1 MSGQPYN
8 SVKDMKD
15 FRKEYLAVLKL
26 QAQINDKNLQANKAY
41 KRTGVPITEM
51 TDFRTPEEKLL
62 DVERL
67 KIDVKSKL
75 VEIMSQLDAQEVV
88 GKLKDD
94 ELRFIFTNWK
104 FITEDLKRRSGTEK
118 ANSYVFLDY
127 VNNIILE
134 LLQERTLKLR
144 AIEESTA
151 GTVALNQEILME
163 IVQALKSTNMI
174 SKQDSNNWVVASIKL
189 AAITSTLET
198 YKEQIDNIVYIP
210 AREEAQKI
218 YDNVSESFIDDVN
231 PENLSKIAE
240 DLKISIL
247 RKDGQGIRK
256 AVNAYANVVNK
267 IPNIESA
274 LKMITS
280 MTMLDYIEKKQSKL
294 DTEEMGVE
302 DIRSKIS
309 GDVNREKSID
319 EFFNMLGNP
328 PIPEGDDEYPSQQ
341 SLKEYFLRF
350 KGILKR
356 YNFNSPSKDA
366 VLKEMNAIKFNR
378 QTPIETMINLFENR
392 NSPFNKILQLI
403 EKGDVQLKMQ
413 GNGMRRG
420 IMGRG
425 LGSFSF
431 DSNYG
436 VEEEPK
442 YMQFGKLIMNKQKL
456 DKGIVSLKRP
466 AGSYLPGLP
475 SQRVSNKLASLLKT
489 ITGGGIPSFDELN
502 GLDADEKAY
511 LNKVAKVSN
520 ISSKIS
526 IPSPNK
532 DADEKLINEFEIL
545 RGEIMAGNDNKDL
558 IKKFKVKLVDMSNK
572 QLLPKQQARE
582 LLMDLASM
590 GL

>member
-94 ELRFIFTNWK
+94 ELRFIFSNWK
-104 FITEDLKRRSGTEK
+104 SITEDLKRRIGTER

-127 VNNIILE
+127 VNNVILE

-144 AIEESTA
+144 AAEESSA
-151 GTVALNQEILME
+151 GTVALNEELLLE
-163 IVQALKSTNMI
+163 IVQALRSTNMI
-174 SKQDSNNWVVASIKL
+174 STQDANNWVIASVKL
-189 AAITSTLET
+189 ATITSTLESFR
-198 YKEQIDNIVYIP
+198 EQIDNIIYLP
-210 AREEAQKI
+210 AKEEAIKI
-218 YDNVSESFIDDVN
+218 YDNVVSSFIDDVN
-231 PENLSKIAE
+231 PENLSKIAD

-274 LKMITS
+274 LKMINS
-280 MTMLDYIEKKQSKL
+280 LTMLDYSEKKISKRE
-294 DTEEMGVE
+294 TEEMGGE
-302 DIRSKIS
+302 DIVGAQMRTDDKQQRINDFQDAIGAVGKSKKSLVAHLAKFKAEINKYDFTSKSEPIKKLLTDFNNLNLTKSASTADLMAVVNGDLYNRITKLIVNGDVRKIS
-309 GDVNREKSID
+309 GS
-319 EFFNMLGNP
+319 G
-328 PIPEGDDEYPSQQ
+328 
-341 SLKEYFLRF
+341 F
-350 KGILKR
+350 KG
-356 YNFNSPSKDA
+356 
-366 VLKEMNAIKFNR
+366 
-378 QTPIETMINLFENR
+378 
-392 NSPFNKILQLI
+392 
-403 EKGDVQLKMQ
+403 KMV
-413 GNGMRRG
+413 
-420 IMGRG
+420 GRG
-425 LGSFSF
+425 LGSFSV
-431 DSNYG
+431 DYNYG

-442 YMQFGKLIMNKQKL
+442 YMQFGKLLMNKQKL
-456 DKGIVSLKRP
+456 NKGIVSLKRP
-466 AGSYLPGLP
+466 AGSYIPGLP
-475 SQRVSNKLASLLKT
+475 AQRVSNRLASLLKT

-520 ISSKIS
+520 IDAKIS
-526 IPSPNK
+526 IPTPNK

>member
-94 ELRFIFTNWK
+94 ELRFIFSNWK
-104 FITEDLKRRSGTEK
+104 SITEDLKRRIGTER

-127 VNNIILE
+127 VNNVILE

-144 AIEESTA
+144 DAEASSA
-151 GTVALNQEILME
+151 GTVALNEALLLE
-163 IVQALKSTNMI
+163 IVQALRSTNMI
-174 SKQDSNNWVVASIKL
+174 STQDSNNWVIASVKL
-189 AAITSTLET
+189 AAITSTLES
-198 YKEQIDNIVYIP
+198 YREQIDNIIYLP
-210 AREEAQKI
+210 AKEEAIQI
-218 YDNVSESFIDDVN
+218 YDNVVSSFVDDVN
-231 PENLSKIAE
+231 PENLSKIAD

-274 LKMITS
+274 LRMITS
-280 MTMLDYIEKKQSKL
+280 LTMLDYSEKKISKRE
-294 DTEEMGVE
+294 TEEMGGE
-302 DIRSKIS
+302 DIAGAQMRTDDKQQRVNDFQSAIGVVGKSKKSLVAHLAKFKAEINKYDFTSKSEPIKKLLTDFNNLNLTKSASTADLMAVVNGDLYNRITKLIVNGDVRKIS
-309 GDVNREKSID
+309 GS
-319 EFFNMLGNP
+319 G
-328 PIPEGDDEYPSQQ
+328 
-341 SLKEYFLRF
+341 F
-350 KGILKR
+350 KG
-356 YNFNSPSKDA
+356 
-366 VLKEMNAIKFNR
+366 
-378 QTPIETMINLFENR
+378 
-392 NSPFNKILQLI
+392 
-403 EKGDVQLKMQ
+403 KMV
-413 GNGMRRG
+413 
-420 IMGRG
+420 GRG
-425 LGSFSF
+425 LGSFSV
-431 DSNYG
+431 DYNYG

-442 YMQFGKLIMNKQKL
+442 YMQFGKLLMNKQKL
-456 DKGIVSLKRP
+456 NKGIVSLKRP
-466 AGSYLPGLP
+466 AGSYIPGLP
-475 SQRVSNKLASLLKT
+475 SQRVSNRLASLLKT

-520 ISSKIS
+520 IDAKIS
-526 IPSPNK
+526 IPTPNK

>member
-75 VEIMSQLDAQEVV
+75 LEIMSQLDAQEVV

-94 ELRFIFTNWK
+94 ELRFIFSNWK
-104 FITEDLKRRSGTEK
+104 SITEDLKKRMGTDK

-127 VNNIILE
+127 VNNVILE

-144 AIEESTA
+144 AAEESTS
-151 GTVALNQEILME
+151 GTVALNEELLLE
-163 IVQALKSTNMI
+163 IVQALSSTNMI
-174 SKQDSNNWVVASIKL
+174 SKQDSNNWVVASMKL
-189 AAITSTLET
+189 AAITSTLES
-198 YKEQIDNIVYIP
+198 YREQIDNIVYLP
-210 AREEAQKI
+210 AKEEAIKI
-218 YDNVSESFIDDVN
+218 YDNVVSSFIDDVN
-231 PENLSKIAE
+231 PENLSKIAD

-267 IPNIESA
+267 IPNIENA
-274 LKMITS
+274 LKMINS
-280 MTMLDYIEKKQSKL
+280 LTMLDYSEKKISKR
-294 DTEEMGVE
+294 EMEDMGGE
-302 DIRSKIS
+302 DIAGAQMRTDDKQQRVNDFQSAIGAVGKSKKSVLAHLAKFKSEINKYDFTSKSEPVKRLLTEFNNLNLTKSASTADLMAVVNGDLYNRIS
-309 GDVNREKSID
+309 NLIMNGDVKKI
-319 EFFNMLGNP
+319 LGS
-328 PIPEGDDEYPSQQ
+328 G
-341 SLKEYFLRF
+341 F
-350 KGILKR
+350 KG
-356 YNFNSPSKDA
+356 
-366 VLKEMNAIKFNR
+366 
-378 QTPIETMINLFENR
+378 
-392 NSPFNKILQLI
+392 
-403 EKGDVQLKMQ
+403 KMS
-413 GNGMRRG
+413 
-420 IMGRG
+420 GRG
-425 LGSFSF
+425 LGSFAV
-431 DSNYG
+431 DYNYG

-456 DKGIVSLKRP
+456 NKGIISLKRP
-466 AGSYLPGLP
+466 AGSYIPGLP
-475 SQRVSNKLASLLKT
+475 AQRVSNRLASLLKT
-489 ITGGGIPSFDELN
+489 ITGGGVPSFDELN
-502 GLDADEKAY
+502 SLDADEKAY

-520 ISSKIS
+520 IDAKIS
-526 IPSPNK
+526 IPTPNK

>member
-15 FRKEYLAVLKL
+15 FRKEYLSVLKL

-41 KRTGVPITEM
+41 RRTGVPITEM

-75 VEIMSQLDAQEVV
+75 LEIMSQLDAQEVV

-104 FITEDLKRRSGTEK
+104 FITEDLKRRIGTDK
-118 ANSYVFLDY
+118 ANSYIFLDY
-127 VNNIILE
+127 VNNVILE
-134 LLQERTLKLR
+134 LLQQRVLKLR
-144 AIEESTA
+144 TAEESSS
-151 GTVALNQEILME
+151 GTVALNEELLME
-163 IVQALKSTNMI
+163 IVQALGSTNMI
-174 SKQDSNNWVVASIKL
+174 SKQDTSNWLVASMKL

-198 YKEQIDNIVYIP
+198 YREQIDNIVYLP
-210 AREEAQKI
+210 AKEEAIKI
-218 YDNVSESFIDDVN
+218 YENVVDSFIDDVN

-274 LKMITS
+274 LKMINS
-280 MTMLDYIEKKQSKL
+280 LTMLDYSEKKISKRE
-294 DTEEMGVE
+294 TEEMGGE
-302 DIRSKIS
+302 DIAGAQMRTDDKQQRINDFQSAIGAVGKSKKSVLAHLTAFKSEINKYDFTSKSESIKNLLTDFNNLNIS
-309 GDVNREKSID
+309 KSASRDNLIAIVNGELYNRISNLIMNGDVKKIV
-319 EFFNMLGNP
+319 GT
-328 PIPEGDDEYPSQQ
+328 G
-341 SLKEYFLRF
+341 F
-350 KGILKR
+350 KGK
-356 YNFNSPSKDA
+356 
-366 VLKEMNAIKFNR
+366 
-378 QTPIETMINLFENR
+378 MI
-392 NSPFNKILQLI
+392 
-403 EKGDVQLKMQ
+403 
-413 GNGMRRG
+413 
-420 IMGRG
+420 GRG
-425 LGSFSF
+425 LGSFAI
-431 DSNYG
+431 DYNYG

-456 DKGIVSLKRP
+456 NKGIVSLKRP
-466 AGSYLPGLP
+466 AGSYIPGLP
-475 SQRVSNKLASLLKT
+475 AQRVSNRLASLLKT

-502 GLDADEKAY
+502 SLDADEKAY

-520 ISSKIS
+520 IDAKIS
-526 IPSPNK
+526 IPTPNK